1 MKQLIALAA
10 VLLAGCTST
19 AHDTQCPI
27 VPATVS
33 TVTAEYAVLQTP
45 NGTLQLPADEH
56 TEGDTVWLLGY
67 ADSDTMSQAVCGTVF
82 KVLQRTP

>member
-10 VLLAGCTST
+10 VLLAGCTT
-19 AHDTQCPI
+19 THITQCPI

-33 TVTAEYAVLQTP
+33 TVTAEYAVVQTP

-67 ADSDTMSQAVCGTVF
+67 ADSDTMSQAVCGDNF
-82 KVLQRTP
+82 KVLPRSQ